1 MSTPTPN
8 PAQPIQPSQ
17 PSQPAVPPAGVQPM
31 SPQGLPNQPMPP
43 QMPMTGM
50 QPTVGA
56 PVPGAYPGVPVQPAN
71 PSEGFGRFFDFSF
84 QSLKLQVPSFI
95 KVGYLIAF
103 VYACITMLHKLVDFF
118 YYDVINL
125 YETSGGQLF
134 IGLLGMLSSFAL
146 AITLLVIARFTGE
159 ALAKSLHR

>member
-1 MSTPTPN
+1 MSTPSPN
-8 PAQPIQPSQ
+8 SAQPAQPIQPA
-17 PSQPAVPPAGVQPM
+17 QPAVPPAGAQPM
-31 SPQGLPNQPMPP
+31 PPQPLPNQPAVP

-103 VYACITMLHKLVDFF
+103 VYACITMLHELVSFF
-118 YYDVINL
+118 YYDVINS
-125 YETSGGQLF
+125 YQTSGGQLL
-134 IGLLGMLSSFAL
+134 IALLGMLSSFAL

-159 ALAKSLHR
+159 TLAKSLHR